1 MWFIIRHGET
11 LHNKKKIKQ
20 GRYSSLLTLKGI
32 DQIKSIAYRM
42 SNLEDDFSDY
52 IFVSSPMIRTM
63 HSIQIIQECLNM
75 TDIKIEQDELLA
87 EIDTG
92 DYTNKKKSDIL
103 KENPNFFEKKKN
115 NFLDFQY
122 PNGENYGQVYDR
134 FLKFVNKNKEANE
147 NMIILTHGC
156 GIRFIPSILS
166 GVKKEDFKYEEWTE
180 TDQNYFHYWEYGDNI
195 VNKV

>member
-180 TDQNYFHYWEYGDNI
+180 TDQNYFHYWESGDNI
-195 VNKV
+195 VNKA